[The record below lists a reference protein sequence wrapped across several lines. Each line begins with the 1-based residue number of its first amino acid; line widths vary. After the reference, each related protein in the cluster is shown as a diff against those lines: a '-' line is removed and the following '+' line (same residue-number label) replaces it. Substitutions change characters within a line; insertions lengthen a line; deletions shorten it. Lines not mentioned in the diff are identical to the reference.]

1 MCNTQLY
8 FVAEEKENM
17 CHKNGYSRIRQLIQ
31 KMEEINNQN
40 NAATKKP
47 NSHANESKLNSQIS
61 AVKDEVYELVNAP
74 TYVNINA

>member
-1 MCNTQLY
+1 MY

-17 CHKNGYSRIRQLIQ
+17 CHKNSRIRQLIQ
-31 KMEEINNQN
+31 IMEERNNQN

-47 NSHANESKLNSQIS
+47 NSHANESKLVNSQIF